1 MEDKVI
7 KEKLVLKPIIKK
19 SILKCLWSI
28 VFVLIGMILSKNNDS
43 MKEMIKKRVYETSF
57 PVMDIRKI
65 YQKYFSTIEYPTTQ
79 PVFHNINKSLKEND
93 TIYAVESGIVIGLD
107 NDKIILEQ
115 VDGVVATYSS
125 IENSQL
131 KIYDYLEKG
140 EKIGEAKENS
150 NISFSKEGEPY
161 EYQKNI

>member
-1 MEDKVI
+1 M
-7 KEKLVLKPIIKK
+7 
-19 SILKCLWSI
+19 
-28 VFVLIGMILSKNNDS
+28 
-43 MKEMIKKRVYETSF
+43 
-57 PVMDIRKI
+57 
-65 YQKYFSTIEYPTTQ
+65 
-79 PVFHNINKSLKEND
+79 

-140 EKIGEAKENS
+140 EKVGEAKENS